1 MEKYN
6 KPPLTY
12 AQQVDLLAGRGLI
25 VSNRDKAEEFLSQ
38 VNYYRFSAYCL
49 PFESSRHRFKSNV
62 KFDDIHKLYEFDRQL
77 RFIYF
82 ESVEGIE
89 IAIRTAL
96 TYYLSLA
103 QGPFGYV
110 NPDHYMRGF
119 KSEHEKWLVNVA
131 EELEHSISNRE

>member
-1 MEKYN
+1 MQYA
-6 KPPLTY
+6 KPHLNFE
-12 AQQVDLLAGRGLI
+12 QQLDKLIGRGLT
-25 VSNRDKAEEFLSQ
+25 VSNRAVAAGILEKIS
-38 VNYYRFSAYCL
+38 YYRLSAYFL
-49 PFESSRHRFKSNV
+49 PFLDQKDIFRIGV
-62 KFDDIHKLYEFDRQL
+62 TFDQILELYEFDRQL